1 MCECNQAEN
10 TVQPGEGV
18 GGMRRGWGLESGSVT
33 VTGGGEGQCRE
44 GEGVVSDN
52 LTVCVT
58 KGSRPVNC

>member
-1 MCECNQAEN
+1 
-10 TVQPGEGV
+10 
-18 GGMRRGWGLESGSVT
+18 MRRGWGLESGSVT